1 MTATHYGTGSTV
13 TFFDSAEHINH
24 WMRSYRIGKRS
35 RIGLKHIL
43 ASSAI
48 PVLFPPTKIR
58 GAFYGDGGMRMAS
71 PLSPAIHLGADKVIV
86 IGVRYHRT
94 PAETYKL
101 NEHFHMKTI
110 RLADISGVMLNSLF
124 LDAVDSDVERMLRI
138 NQTLDLM
145 TEEARKE
152 HPEKL
157 RSIPVLALRPSED
170 LGNLAR
176 TEFRNFSWI
185 LRHFL
190 RGLGASEHHGSDF
203 ISYLAFEK
211 SYTNRLL
218 ELGYGDVMRDR
229 EQIIEWFAKD

>member
-1 MTATHYGTGSTV
+1 
-13 TFFDSAEHINH
+13 
-24 WMRSYRIGKRS
+24 
-35 RIGLKHIL
+35 
-43 ASSAI
+43 
-48 PVLFPPTKIR
+48 
-58 GAFYGDGGMRMAS
+58 
-71 PLSPAIHLGADKVIV
+71 
-86 IGVRYHRT
+86 
-94 PAETYKL
+94 
-101 NEHFHMKTI
+101 MKTI